1 MDIKKTITGQDGK
14 EKTVKVQMPS
24 IQQILNAIDQRGMF
38 AGITRYQYLHYDVAE
53 ALKIV
58 EAIGKSRNP
67 KFVID
72 DENCFTYENFIK
84 WCHCD
89 PTMKAINPETGAVVD
104 GRLKRGIYIA
114 GNTGSGKSWCLEIM
128 LAYCTAWG
136 FRVKFRD
143 DTTHRPLFWRITRA
157 DAICDCFTETGS
169 IQAYKQQPMLGIQD
183 FGNEPEESL
192 YMGNRVD
199 VIRQLIEYRGDQ
211 MEELTLITSNLKIKG
226 NNEILLS
233 RYGDRV
239 QSRLVEMCNY
249 FEIKGKDR
257 RKNAKI

>member
-1 MDIKKTITGQDGK
+1 MDIKETITDKNGN
-14 EKTVKVQMPS
+14 EKQVKIQMPS
-24 IQQILNAIDQRGMF
+24 IDKILNAIQQRGMF
-38 AGITRYQYLHYDVAE
+38 AGFTRYQYLHYDVAE

-72 DENCFTYENFIK
+72 AENRFTYENFIK

-89 PTMKAINPETGAVVD
+89 PSMQCLNPETKEIVP

-136 FRVKFRD
+136 FKIQFSN
-143 DTTHRPLFWRITRA
+143 DTIPRPLWWKISRA
-157 DAICDCFTETGS
+157 DAICDLFLESGS
-169 IQAYKQQPMLGIQD
+169 LSTFKKIQMLGIQD
-183 FGNEPEESL
+183 LGSEPQESL
-192 YMGNRVD
+192 YMGNRID
-199 VIRQLIEYRGDQ
+199 VVGSLIEYRGDIT
-211 MEELTLITSNLKIKG
+211 EEVTLITSNMSINGDNLK
-226 NNEILLS
+226 N

-239 QSRLVEMCNY
+239 SSRLAEMCNY

-257 RKNAKI
+257 RKL

>member
-1 MDIKKTITGQDGK
+1 MEVK
-14 EKTVKVQMPS
+14 EQNNKAKDSMPS
-24 IQQILNAIDQRGMF
+24 VERILTAIQERGFF
-38 AGITRYQYLHYDVAE
+38 AGIQRFQYLQYDIEE

-58 EAIGKSRNP
+58 EAIGKSRNRN
-67 KFVID
+67 FVID
-72 DENCFTYENFIK
+72 DENRFTYENFIK

-89 PTMKAINPETGAVVD
+89 TTMQCINPETGQVIP

-128 LAYCTAWG
+128 LAYCAAWG
-136 FRVKFRD
+136 FRVQFPTDEK
-143 DTTHRPLFWRITRA
+143 TTRPLWWKILRA
-157 DAICDCFTETGS
+157 DAICDNFVETG
-169 IQAYKQQPMLGIQD
+169 AMPFKNTPMLGIQD

-199 VIRQLIEYRGDQ
+199 VIRQLIEYRGDKID
-211 MEELTLITSNLKIKG
+211 ELTFITSNMKLNGERLI
-226 NNEILLS
+226 N

-239 QSRLVEMCNY
+239 ASRLIEMCNY

-257 RKNAKI
+257 RKL

>member
-1 MDIKKTITGQDGK
+1 MDIKENITDKNGNQK
-14 EKTVKVQMPS
+14 QVKVQMPS
-24 IQQILNAIDQRGMF
+24 INQILNAINQRGMF
-38 AGITRYQYLHYDVAE
+38 AGFTRFQYLHYDVEE

-72 DENCFTYENFIK
+72 DENRFTYENFIK

-89 PTMKAINPETGAVVD
+89 PTMQCLNPETKGVVP

-114 GNTGSGKSWCLEIM
+114 GNTGTGKSWCLEIM

-136 FRVKFRD
+136 FRVQFID
-143 DTTHRPLFWRITRA
+143 DSNPRPLWWRTFRA
-157 DAICDCFTETGS
+157 DAICDKFIDTGE
-169 IQAYKQQPMLGIQD
+169 IHTLKQIPMLGIQD
-183 FGNEPEESL
+183 LGCEPQESL

-199 VIRQLIEYRGDQ
+199 VVRQLIEYRGDKTD
-211 MEELTLITSNLKIKG
+211 EITLITSNLKINGEKLV
-226 NNEILLS
+226 N

-239 QSRLVEMCNY
+239 ASRLNEMCNY

-257 RKNAKI
+257 RKM